1 MLALYVPYNMISF
14 PLCVITCL
22 ASFVLTLRLL
32 VWFPCFVCIF
42 ILFYVIKYSSCL
54 WLRVGSHVS
63 FVLEYDGTTDT
74 KSKPTFV
81 LGDLFLFVHSI
92 IYLFACSYAF
102 FPHLLVLLLCSVFL
116 CFFAIYFACLLALCS
131 LFICMYTFGAWTQ
144 LLKCKQKEKS
154 QKGQWSLD

>member
-14 PLCVITCL
+14 PLYVITCST
-22 ASFVLTLRLL
+22 SFVLTLRLL

-42 ILFYVIKYSSCL
+42 ILFYAIKYSSCL

-63 FVLEYDGTTDT
+63 FILEYDGTTDT